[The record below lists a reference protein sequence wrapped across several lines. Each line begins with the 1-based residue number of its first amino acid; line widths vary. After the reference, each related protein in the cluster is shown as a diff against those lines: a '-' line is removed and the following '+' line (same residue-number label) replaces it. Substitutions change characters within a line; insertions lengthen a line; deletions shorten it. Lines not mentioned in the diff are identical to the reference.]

1 MMHLIYLIRWA
12 LIGLTLSLSQFEIAP
27 SLEFLISLIGI
38 FLIAEQLKIATED
51 LSTHLGEQAGGILLG
66 LMGNLPEIVVSML
79 ALSKGLTNVVKA
91 SLSGSIIGNLLFGLG
106 CAILAA
112 SLKSEVVF
120 FNKRA
125 ARINSSLVMLATC
138 GLIIPAIFNLTTQ
151 KAVESIS
158 VEISA
163 LLLLLYLLSLI
174 FSLVTH
180 KGFYKSVKEDSMEA
194 LMDGG
199 QIHPS
204 ETEVEERPKVSI
216 LSSVSRLA
224 FFAILIAIVSEVLT
238 DALTPMS
245 AQFGFSDIF
254 TGVILLSLGG
264 NIGEYLNAISFAK
277 KGKMDLA
284 IQATMGSATQVAL
297 LVAPVLV
304 LFSVM
309 IGEKMDLNFTSYEV
323 VSILMAVSVTRA
335 FTYDGESHWLEGY
348 MILSVYFILGLG
360 FYHLSN

>member
-1 MMHLIYLIRWA
+1 
-12 LIGLTLSLSQFEIAP
+12 
-27 SLEFLISLIGI
+27 
-38 FLIAEQLKIATED
+38 
-51 LSTHLGEQAGGILLG
+51 
-66 LMGNLPEIVVSML
+66 ML

-112 SLKSEVVF
+112 SLKSDVVF

-163 LLLLLYLLSLI
+163 LLLLLYLLSLF

-199 QIHPS
+199 QTHPS

-216 LSSVSRLA
+216 LSAVSRLA
-224 FFAILIAIVSEVLT
+224 FFAILIALVSEVLT

-264 NIGEYLNAISFAK
+264 N
-277 KGKMDLA
+277 
-284 IQATMGSATQVAL
+284 
-297 LVAPVLV
+297 
-304 LFSVM
+304 
-309 IGEKMDLNFTSYEV
+309 GEKMDLNFTSYEV